1 MSAVKN
7 VNVVV
12 AAYVTTQAQ
21 LKLNEL
27 LRELGES
34 LLYWDTDLVLYIQNV
49 DETPKVKIGDYLSV
63 VTDELEEFGSGS
75 YIEEFVSGGP
85 KNYAFWVF
93 CPSKEKR
100 TTKCK
105 VTGINLNY
113 ENSKVVN
120 FTALKNMIRE
130 DDTPPHFH
138 NPKKSNG
145 NIVV

>member
-34 LLYWDTDLVLYIQNV
+34 LLYCDTDLVLYIQNV
-49 DETPKVKIGDYLSV
+49 DETPKVKIGDCLSV

-85 KNYAFWVF
+85 KNYAF
-93 CPSKEKR
+93 
-100 TTKCK
+100 
-105 VTGINLNY
+105 
-113 ENSKVVN
+113 
-120 FTALKNMIRE
+120 
-130 DDTPPHFH
+130 
-138 NPKKSNG
+138 
-145 NIVV
+145 